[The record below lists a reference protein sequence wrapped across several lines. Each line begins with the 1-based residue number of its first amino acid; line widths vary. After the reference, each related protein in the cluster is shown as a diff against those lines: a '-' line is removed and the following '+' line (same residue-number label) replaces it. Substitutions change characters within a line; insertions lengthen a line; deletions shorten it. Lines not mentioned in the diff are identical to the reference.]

1 VTAGPSRLKPG
12 EKGSIIA
19 RVETLSK
26 SNPLEET
33 VEVASND
40 PKRPKV
46 VLIMRANLVD
56 LLVPSPD
63 QNLPFK

>member
-12 EKGSIIA
+12 EKGSIIT

-33 VEVASND
+33 VEVMSND
-40 PKRPKV
+40 PKRPRV
-46 VLIMRANLVD
+46 VLTVRANLVD
-56 LLVPSPD
+56 ILVPSPD